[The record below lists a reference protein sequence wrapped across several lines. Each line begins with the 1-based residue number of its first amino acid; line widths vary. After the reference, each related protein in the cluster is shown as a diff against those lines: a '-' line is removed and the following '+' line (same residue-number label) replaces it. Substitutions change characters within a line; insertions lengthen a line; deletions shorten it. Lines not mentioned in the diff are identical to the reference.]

1 MAIIDPTGLTD
12 QQKSSIAASYKSQ
25 GAEAAKK
32 SAEMMRTYNS
42 SKQAQPLS
50 NPNPKASIIAPEKDP
65 LLSGAESSGPQIMNL
80 DVINR
85 ERAKSGMGKIGEMY
99 SHSGDRY
106 SAYEGKTTQS
116 FMGQENVPYF
126 GNKPQAGVTEAEQN
140 GFQSEI

>member
-12 QQKSSIAASYKSQ
+12 RQKSSLADTYKSQ
-25 GAEAAKK
+25 GAEAAQK
-32 SAEMMRTYNS
+32 AAGMMRSYGS

-50 NPNPKASIIAPEKDP
+50 NPNPKASIIAPPKDP
-65 LLSGAESSGPQIMNL
+65 LLSGAKSSGPQIMNL

-85 ERAKSGMGKIGEMY
+85 ERAKSGMGKIGEIY
-99 SHSGDRY
+99 SQSGDRY

-126 GNKPQAGVTEAEQN
+126 GNKPQSGAPEPVQN